1 MTPRAPSAT
10 QQHSNGASGTSGADL
25 QALALS
31 VAAAEAFADVIT
43 RERAAQEAAQFLQRT
58 LGADAVAVAL
68 IDGEGPGSLS
78 LAAHIGFGDDAVA
91 RGRLAD
97 HWARLSESRAMVRS
111 EAGEGSQVTV
121 PVLSGPALL
130 GAITVFSDAG
140 GATAEA
146 VDRALTTTATHAAA
160 AVARADAVRR
170 AAHRDRLDALGEVA
184 TGIAHELRNP
194 LFGISSAAQLL
205 RFRVTEDPVVEK
217 NVGRV
222 LREVERL
229 NAMVAALLEYGR
241 PSPLRLEPGDP
252 DTVWDEVLELQR
264 GRLESK
270 ALQVARTRAPH
281 AGRFSIDRGQLAQ
294 VFTNLLDNA
303 IDAAPEGTDLALTS
317 ATLPSGA
324 WRTRLANGGG
334 VLPADVLGRAFD
346 LFFTTKPGGTG
357 VGLPLCQRIVE
368 EHGGIIVLESSAVAG
383 TAAVVTLPARLEGA
397 GGPHA

>member
-1 MTPRAPSAT
+1 MTPRARPARQEPT
-10 QQHSNGASGTSGADL
+10 HGASSAAAADL
-25 QALALS
+25 QSLALS

-43 RERAAQEAAQFLQRT
+43 RDRAAQEAAQFLRRI
-58 LGADAVAVAL
+58 LEVDAVAVAL
-68 IDGEGPGSLS
+68 TEGDDPASLS
-78 LAAHIGFGDDAVA
+78 LAAHIGFSDDAAA
-91 RGRLAD
+91 RGRLAG
-97 HWARLSESRAMVRS
+97 HWASLRESPATVRS
-111 EAGEGSQVTV
+111 ETSGGTQVTL
-121 PVLSGPALL
+121 PMLSGPALL
-130 GAITVFSDAG
+130 GAITVFAEGD

-146 VDRALTTTATHAAA
+146 VDRALTTTAAHAAA

-170 AAHRDRLDALGEVA
+170 AARRQRLDALGEVA

-222 LREVERL
+222 LREVEHL
-229 NAMVAALLEYGR
+229 NGMMAALLEYGR

-252 DTVWDEVLELQR
+252 DAVWDEVLEQQR

-270 ALQVARTRAPH
+270 ALHVARTRASH

-317 ATLPSGA
+317 GTLPSGA
-324 WRTRLANGGG
+324 WRTRLANGGR
-334 VLPADVLGRAFD
+334 VLPADVLDRAFD

-357 VGLPLCQRIVE
+357 VGLPLCQRVLE
-368 EHGGIIVLESSAVAG
+368 EHGGTIALESSSVAG
-383 TAAVVTLPARLEGA
+383 TAAVVTLPARVEGA
-397 GGPHA
+397 GAHHA

>member
-10 QQHSNGASGTSGADL
+10 QQHPNGAASTSGADL
-25 QALALS
+25 QSLALS

-43 RERAAQEAAQFLQRT
+43 RERAAQEAAQFLRRT

-68 IDGEGPGSLS
+68 TEGDDPDLLS

-91 RGRLAD
+91 RGRLAG
-97 HWARLSESRAMVRS
+97 HWASLRESRALVRS
-111 EAGEGSQVTV
+111 DTGEGTQVTL

-130 GAITVFSDAG
+130 GAITVFTESG
-140 GATAEA
+140 GAPAET

-170 AAHRDRLDALGEVA
+170 AAHRERLDALGEVA

-252 DTVWDEVLELQR
+252 DAVWDEVLEKQR

-281 AGRFSIDRGQLAQ
+281 AGRISIDRGHLAQ

-317 ATLPSGA
+317 GTLPSGA

-334 VLPADVLGRAFD
+334 ALPADVLGRAFD

-357 VGLPLCQRIVE
+357 MGLPLCQRIVE
-368 EHGGIIVLESSAVAG
+368 EHGGTIGLESSAVAG
-383 TAAVVTLPARLEGA
+383 TAAVVTLPARVEGA
-397 GGPHA
+397 GGHHA

>member
-10 QQHSNGASGTSGADL
+10 QHPNGASGTSGADL
-25 QALALS
+25 QSLALS

-68 IDGEGPGSLS
+68 TEGGDPDSLS
-78 LAAHIGFGDDAVA
+78 LAAHVGFGDDAVA
-91 RGRLAD
+91 RARLAG
-97 HWARLSESRAMVRS
+97 HWASLRESRAMVRS
-111 EAGEGSQVTV
+111 EAGEGTQVTL

-130 GAITVFSDAG
+130 GAITVFSDGG

-146 VDRALTTTATHAAA
+146 VDRALTTTAAHAAA

-252 DTVWDEVLELQR
+252 ETVWDDVLEQQR

-270 ALQVARTRAPH
+270 ALQVARTRSPQ

-303 IDAAPEGTDLALTS
+303 IDAAPEGTDLTLTS
-317 ATLPSGA
+317 GTLPSGA
-324 WRTRLANGGG
+324 WRTRLANGGS
-334 VLPADVLGRAFD
+334 VVPADVLGRAFD

-368 EHGGIIVLESSAVAG
+368 EHGGTIGLESSAVAG
-383 TAAVVTLPARLEGA
+383 TAAVVTLPARVEGS
-397 GGPHA
+397 GGHQR